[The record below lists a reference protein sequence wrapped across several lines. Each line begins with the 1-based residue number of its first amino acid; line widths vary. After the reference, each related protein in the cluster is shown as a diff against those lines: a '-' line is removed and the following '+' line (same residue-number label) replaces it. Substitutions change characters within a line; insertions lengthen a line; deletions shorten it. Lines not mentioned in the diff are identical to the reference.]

1 MKKLL
6 PAGVS
11 RQFAKTIVKTKRNSP
26 HIFFV
31 VGLGG
36 GIASTVM
43 ACKAT
48 LKTEPILD
56 QIKAEVD
63 SAKERGPYASQKEET
78 QAIARVYVRGA
89 AQIGKLYAPSVIVGG
104 LSVAALTGSHIQ
116 LTRRNTA
123 LMGTLAATMSAFE
136 EYRSRVR
143 EVLGVEQEKDLYN
156 GTESQTIKHPDG
168 TKELVKVRTRPG
180 LSLYAKQFDRTN
192 PNWQK
197 NAEMNRAFIQIQQD
211 IANHDLKARGYVF
224 LNDVYEA
231 LGFERTKAGQHVGWV
246 RNGDGDGYIDFGLQE
261 IHNAG
266 LVDGTHK
273 EAWLDFNVD
282 GVIENLLEEY

>member
-1 MKKLL
+1 MPPGL
-6 PAGVS
+6 S
-11 RQFAKTIVKTKRNSP
+11 RKFAKTVLKTKRNSP
-26 HIFFV
+26 HIFFGA
-31 VGLGG
+31 GLGG
-36 GIASTVM
+36 AAVATVM

-48 LKTEPILD
+48 LKAEPVLD
-56 QIKAEVD
+56 QVKTDIEA
-63 SAKERGPYASQKEET
+63 ARERGPYASQKEEVR
-78 QAIARVYVRGA
+78 AISVEYVRGA
-89 AQIGKLYAPSVIVGG
+89 AKIGKLYAPAVVVGG

-123 LMGTLAATMSAFE
+123 LMGSLAATIQAFN

-143 EVLGVEQEKDLYN
+143 EVLGDEKERDLFN

-168 TKELVKVRTRPG
+168 TKELVKVRVRPG
-180 LSLYAKQFDRTN
+180 LSPYAKQFDRTN
-192 PNWQK
+192 HNWQK

-211 IANHDLKARGYVF
+211 IANHDLNTRGYVF
-224 LNDVYEA
+224 LNDVYEQ

-246 RNGDGDGYIDFGLQE
+246 RGGKGDNYIDFGLQE

-266 LVDGTHK
+266 LVDGTTK

-282 GVIENLLEEY
+282 GVIEDLLEEF

>member
-1 MKKLL
+1 MKQIL

-11 RQFAKTIVKTKRNSP
+11 RQIAKAALKTRKNSP
-26 HIFFV
+26 HIFFGA
-31 VGLGG
+31 GLGG
-36 GIASTVM
+36 AAVATVM

-48 LKTEPILD
+48 LKAEPMLD
-56 QIKAEVD
+56 LIQEELKATR
-63 SAKERGPYASQKEET
+63 ERGPYASQKEET
-78 QAIARVYVRGA
+78 KAVARVYVRGA
-89 AQIGKLYAPSVIVGG
+89 GQIGKVYGPSIIVGT
-104 LSVAALTGSHIQ
+104 LAVAALTGSHVQ

-123 LMGTLAATMSAFE
+123 LMGTLAATMQAFN

-143 EVLGVEQEKDLYN
+143 EVLGDEGEKDLFN
-156 GTESQTIKHPDG
+156 GTESQTIKHADG
-168 TKELVKVRTRPG
+168 TKELVKVRVRPG
-180 LSLYAKQFDRTN
+180 LSPYAKQFDRTN
-192 PNWQK
+192 HKWQK
-197 NAEMNRAFIQIQQD
+197 NSEMNRAFIQIQQD
-211 IANHDLKARGYVF
+211 IANHDLNSRGYVF

-246 RNGDGDGYIDFGLQE
+246 RNGEGDGYIDFGLQE

-266 LVDGTHK
+266 LVDGTGK

>member
-1 MKKLL
+1 MKKIL

-11 RQFAKTIVKTKRNSP
+11 RQFAKTVLKTKRNSP

-31 VGLGG
+31 AGLGG
-36 GIASTVM
+36 AVGATVM

-56 QIKAEVD
+56 QIKEEVEA
-63 SAKERGPYASQKEET
+63 AKLRGPYASQKEEN
-78 QAIARVYVRGA
+78 QAVARVYVRGA
-89 AQIGKLYAPSVIVGG
+89 AKIGKLYAPSVVVGG
-104 LSVAALTGSHIQ
+104 LAVACLTGSHVQ

-123 LMGTLAATMSAFE
+123 LMGSLAATMQAFE
-136 EYRSRVR
+136 TYRERVR
-143 EVLGVEQEKDLYN
+143 EVLGVEAEKDLYD

-180 LSLYAKQFDRTN
+180 LSLYAKQFDRSN
-192 PNWQK
+192 PKWQK

-211 IANHDLKARGYVF
+211 IANHDLNAQGYVF

-266 LVDGTHK
+266 LVDGTTK

-282 GVIENLLEEY
+282 GPIEAILEEF

>member
-1 MKKLL
+1 VKKIL

-11 RQFAKTIVKTKRNSP
+11 RQLSKTILKTKRNSP
-26 HIFFV
+26 HILFGA
-31 VGLGG
+31 GLGG
-36 GIASTVM
+36 AAVATVM

-48 LKTEPILD
+48 LQAEPMLD
-56 QIKAEVD
+56 QIKNEVE
-63 SAKERGPYASQKEET
+63 ATKERGPYASQKEET
-78 QAIARVYVRGA
+78 RAVALVYAKGA
-89 AQIGKLYAPSVIVGG
+89 GHIVHVYAPAIIIGG
-104 LSVAALTGSHIQ
+104 LSVAALTGSHVQ

-123 LMGTLAATMSAFE
+123 LKGTLAATMLAFS
-136 EYRSRVR
+136 EYRGRVR
-143 EVLGVEQEKDLYN
+143 EVLGEEKEKDLFN
-156 GTESQTIKHPDG
+156 GLESQTIKHPDG
-168 TKELVKVRTRPG
+168 TKELVKIRTRPG

-192 PNWQK
+192 PKWQK
-197 NAEMNRAFIQIQQD
+197 NSEMNRAFIQIQQD
-211 IANHDLKARGYVF
+211 IANHDLNARGYVF

-266 LVDGTHK
+266 LVDGTNK

-282 GVIENLLEEY
+282 GVIENLLEEF